1 MGKHDKVIEKSSE
14 EFLQNR
20 IKDLEKRLAFA
31 NDTNSKYSGEVNKYN
46 KWMSEI
52 LDKDPPTIT
61 RLLNEV
67 EWSRREQDEVIK
79 KIREYANA

>member
-1 MGKHDKVIEKSSE
+1 MLKNERVRVEMAKAGIN
-14 EFLQNR
+14 Q
-20 IKDLEKRLAFA
+20 
-31 NDTNSKYSGEVNKYN
+31 SKL
-46 KWMSEI
+46 SEI
-52 LDKDPPTIT
+52 LDKDRPTIT

>member
-1 MGKHDKVIEKSSE
+1 MLKNERVRVEMAKAGIN
-14 EFLQNR
+14 Q
-20 IKDLEKRLAFA
+20 
-31 NDTNSKYSGEVNKYN
+31 SKL
-46 KWMSEI
+46 SEI
-52 LDKDPPTIT
+52 LQKDRPTIT